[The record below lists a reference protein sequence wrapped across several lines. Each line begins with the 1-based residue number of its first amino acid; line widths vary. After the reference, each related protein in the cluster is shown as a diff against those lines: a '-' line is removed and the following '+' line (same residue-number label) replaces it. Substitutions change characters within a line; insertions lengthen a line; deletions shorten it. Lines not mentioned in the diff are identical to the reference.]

1 MIKLI
6 KENKKLAYSLYK
18 REEFFFPLIAAV
30 LLDEQDGVVY
40 TDKPDSPSQVYVEHS
55 FGFSQLFG
63 EMGVKFTQQMEDY
76 LLVGRAFH
84 SEKVRLYAPQV
95 PDFLLK
101 SNQKVS
107 LSQRQRFTLN
117 YKLFLDR
124 KRTVPSNDENHIQ
137 LCDVGFEDVNLI
149 EDKFK
154 VVNRFWRNPKDF
166 IERANPCL
174 LFYNNEP
181 ASICYA
187 AATADGYAEIDVL
200 TLTAYRKLGLAGY
213 ALTRF
218 IEKCQSIGIQPLWD
232 CFTNNAASMALANSM
247 GFIPWNSPYSF
258 FTINK

>member
-1 MIKLI
+1 MIKL
-6 KENKKLAYSLYK
+6 KKGNNNLAYNLYK
-18 REEFFFPLIAAV
+18 GEKFFFPLIAAV

-40 TDKPDSPSQVYVEHS
+40 ADNPDSPSQVYVEHC

-63 EMGVKFTQQMEDY
+63 EIGIKFSQQMEDY
-76 LLVGRAFH
+76 LLVGRGFH

-101 SNQKVS
+101 SNKKVS

-117 YKLFLDR
+117 YKLFLNR
-124 KRTVPSNDENHIQ
+124 KRTVLNKDENHIQ
-137 LCDVGFEDVNLI
+137 LCDVGFEDVKLI
-149 EDKFK
+149 EDRFN
-154 VVNRFWRNPKDF
+154 VVNRFWRNPRDF
-166 IERANPCL
+166 IERSNPCL
-174 LFYNNEP
+174 VFYNNEP

-187 AATADGYAEIDVL
+187 AATADGNAEIDVL
-200 TLTAYRKLGLAGY
+200 TLPEFRKLGLAGY
-213 ALTRF
+213 VLTRF
-218 IEKCQSIGIQPLWD
+218 IEKCQSIGIRPLWD

>member
-1 MIKLI
+1 MIKL
-6 KENKKLAYSLYK
+6 KKGNNNLAYNLYK
-18 REEFFFPLIAAV
+18 GEKFFFPLIAAV

-40 TDKPDSPSQVYVEHS
+40 ADNPDSPSQVYVEHC

-63 EMGVKFTQQMEDY
+63 EIGIKFSQQMEDY
-76 LLVGRAFH
+76 LLVSRGFH

-101 SNQKVS
+101 SNKKVS
-107 LSQRQRFTLN
+107 LSHRQRFTLN
-117 YKLFLDR
+117 YKLFLKR
-124 KRTVPSNDENHIQ
+124 KRTVLNNDENHIQ

-149 EDKFK
+149 EDRFK

-166 IERANPCL
+166 IERSNPCL
-174 LFYNNEP
+174 VFYNNEP

-187 AATADGYAEIDVL
+187 AATADGNAEIDVL
-200 TLTAYRKLGLAGY
+200 TLPEYRKLGLAGY
-213 ALTRF
+213 VLTRF
-218 IEKCQSIGIQPLWD
+218 IEKCQSTGIRPLWD

>member
-18 REEFFFPLIAAV
+18 REKFFSPLIAAV
-30 LLDEQDGVVY
+30 LLNEQDGVVY
-40 TDKPDSPSQVYVEHS
+40 ADNPDSPSQVYVEHC

-63 EMGVKFTQQMEDY
+63 EMGNKFKQQLEDY
-76 LLVGRAFH
+76 LLVDRAFH
-84 SEKVRLYAPQV
+84 AEKVRLYAPQV
-95 PDFLLK
+95 PDFLLR
-101 SNQKVS
+101 SNKKVS

-124 KRTVPSNDENHIQ
+124 KRTVPNNDENHIQ
-137 LCDVGFEDVNLI
+137 ICDVEAEDVNLT
-149 EDKFK
+149 EDRFN

-174 LFYNNEP
+174 VFYNNQP

-200 TLTAYRKLGLAGY
+200 TLPAYRKLGLAGY

-218 IEKCQSIGIQPLWD
+218 IEKCQSIGIRPLWD

>member
-1 MIKLI
+1 MIKL
-6 KENKKLAYSLYK
+6 KKGNNNLAYNLYK
-18 REEFFFPLIAAV
+18 GEKFFFPLIAAV

-40 TDKPDSPSQVYVEHS
+40 ADNPDSPSQVYVEHC

-63 EMGVKFTQQMEDY
+63 EIGIKFSQQMEDY
-76 LLVGRAFH
+76 LLVSRGFH

-101 SNQKVS
+101 SNKKVS

-117 YKLFLDR
+117 YKLFLKR
-124 KRTVPSNDENHIQ
+124 KRTVLNNDENHIQ

-149 EDKFK
+149 EDRFK

-166 IERANPCL
+166 IERSNPCL
-174 LFYNNEP
+174 VFYNNEP

-187 AATADGYAEIDVL
+187 AATADGNAEIDVL
-200 TLTAYRKLGLAGY
+200 TLPEYRKLGLAGY
-213 ALTRF
+213 VLTRF
-218 IEKCQSIGIQPLWD
+218 IEKCQSTGIRPLWD